1 MRTLSDKS
9 MDVLCYMV
17 MLAFI
22 TYLHM
27 LMCMEKNDI
36 IKRALEGSKKVCAIA
51 SEEED
56 SALWLNDDGP
66 YVVVFDPLDGSR
78 NIDASIPT
86 GSIFGIY
93 RKLEG
98 TDAFPSEEKAELNV
112 LQRGDRL
119 IAAIYA
125 LYSSATILCLSL
137 GSGTHAFTLDHSTG
151 DFVLT
156 NANLSIPERG
166 TKTFPHLSVDSF
178 LFYLN
183 VYQCLEI

>member
-1 MRTLSDKS
+1 
-9 MDVLCYMV
+9 
-17 MLAFI
+17 
-22 TYLHM
+22 
-27 LMCMEKNDI
+27 
-36 IKRALEGSKKVCAIA
+36 
-51 SEEED
+51 
-56 SALWLNDDGP
+56 LNDDGP

-98 TDAFPSEEKAELNV
+98 TDAFPSEQKAELNV

-119 IAAIYA
+119 VAAMYA

-156 NANLSIPERG
+156 NPNLCIPERG
-166 TKTFPHLSVDSF
+166 TKTFLHFCGLFFILSRCLSWKYNKKPHPLKKKSDFVALEMEVDGGNKPWILRSF
-178 LFYLN
+178 LS
-183 VYQCLEI
+183 